1 MIMLLCSSFT
11 LVKSYY
17 IESSYNIPEDI
28 KNKIEIETKG
38 MEEIEIAKYC
48 IKLTS
53 QMLDFSEINN
63 IDNKKAN
70 CVGYSKVCTSL
81 CNYAYNVN
89 NMKIKVRHVRGKVLY
104 YNLDVCNILKQV
116 VPNKYKN
123 FVKNHDFIELD
134 IKSKYIYLD
143 PTFYDII
150 GYNNM
155 TIKYKNL

>member
-17 IESSYNIPEDI
+17 IESSYNIPKDI

-38 MEEIEIAKYC
+38 MEEIEIARYC

-53 QMLDFSEINN
+53 QMLDFSETNN

-70 CVGYSKVCTSL
+70 CVGYSKVCASL

-116 VPNKYKN
+116 VPNKYKD

-155 TIKYKNL
+155 TIKYKN